1 MAFFEQLGKKLS
13 DAGQGVAQQTKNL
26 ADVTR
31 LNSAISDK
39 EKAVSQL
46 YLALGQ
52 AYYEGHRNDPSAD
65 ERETIA
71 SINALFAEIAGCREE
86 IKQIKG
92 VVKCPNCGGDV
103 PLSSA
108 FCPSCGTKIVREDE
122 AAPSAPDKR
131 VCPACGAQVP
141 AGNIFC
147 TSCGTKLDGDNE

>member
-1 MAFFEQLGKKLS
+1 MAFFEQLGKKIS

-39 EKAVSQL
+39 EKAISQL
-46 YLALGQ
+46 YSTLGH
-52 AYYEGHRNDPSAD
+52 AYYESHKNDPSAD
-65 ERETIA
+65 EPDTIE
-71 SINALFAEIAGCREE
+71 SINALFAEIAECREE

-108 FCPSCGTKIVREDE
+108 FCPGCGTKIVREAE
-122 AAPSAPDKR
+122 AAPSVPEKR

-141 AGNIFC
+141 EGNRFC
-147 TSCGTKLDGDNE
+147 TSCGMKLDSDNE